1 MDDIGVYA
9 AAGRGQLPEHYPSS
23 GTSFGAGIFVP

>member
-1 MDDIGVYA
+1 MAGIVDYA
-9 AAGRGQLPEHYPSS
+9 AAGREQLPEHYRSS